1 MEYSD
6 TLESLIQLRDDA
18 RSVAIANFA
27 DNNPGVDWK
36 TLPDSDFEEQI
47 IKPTLGI
54 FGVDNEAKL
63 QEAYKADTEP
73 TKKKI
78 VIFAEAP
85 PVESKYELVPNRQ
98 RSVKN
103 PDKLPKELRTIYDSY
118 QSKQKE
124 AEEYSKANPDDTV
137 GIEKLKHDAQNISRK
152 FYQNPLNTTRRKQDF
167 IIEANNV
174 VDFYKD
180 DPNVEVQVM
189 PFYTDTESP
198 EELIDAMKSA
208 NEIAIF
214 GHNDKR
220 KGIIGGYTHNQLAGM
235 IQQAE
240 GITDCYMGTCSL
252 GTAIDEYKV
261 DTGKTFHYRPGDS
274 WLGFDKTAPKEGGML
289 GGMYSRNVDVLAGKV
304 NRSKTPVQYKTQKFK
319 TGGVVKAGG
328 EPKPIKKSALE
339 QDLLMRLLSLKN
351 ANLNWV
357 DRGLYPE
364 NYPSIILD
372 EDNNRAT
379 HMLSDTRDETG
390 MGYVFPTIIQ
400 KGNGELEMLEPYD
413 AYKYAMDTNTI
424 MRIPSIALAEAY
436 ARNGLIDHENG
447 GVPRKLIK

>member
-27 DNNPGVDWK
+27 DNNPGVDWR

-63 QEAYKADTEP
+63 QEAYKAETEP

-98 RSVKN
+98 RTVRD

-118 QSKQKE
+118 QGKQKE
-124 AEEYSKANPDDTV
+124 IEDYTKANPEDSA
-137 GIEKLKHDAQNISRK
+137 GIENLKHEAQNISRK
-152 FYQNPLNTTRRKQDF
+152 FYQNPLNTTKRKQDF

-180 DPNVEVQVM
+180 DPNVEVQVF
-189 PFYTDTESP
+189 PFWTDTESP
-198 EELIDAMKSA
+198 EEIMAAMQGASQ
-208 NEIAIF
+208 IGIF
-214 GHNDKR
+214 GHHKKKFDENR
-220 KGIIGGYTHNQLAGM
+220 MVQPSEGTIGGYTHTQLADM
-235 IQQAE
+235 IKQSE
-240 GITDCYMGTCSL
+240 DVSECYMGTCSL
-252 GTAIDEYKV
+252 GTAIDEYKA

-319 TGGVVKAGG
+319 RGGVVLP
-328 EPKPIKKSALE
+328 EPVLE
-339 QDLLMRLLSLKN
+339 LISRLK
-351 ANLNWV
+351 
-357 DRGLYPE
+357 
-364 NYPSIILD
+364 
-372 EDNNRAT
+372 
-379 HMLSDTRDETG
+379 
-390 MGYVFPTIIQ
+390 
-400 KGNGELEMLEPYD
+400 
-413 AYKYAMDTNTI
+413 TN
-424 MRIPSIALAEAY
+424 
-436 ARNGLIDHENG
+436 
-447 GVPRKLIK
+447 K